1 MDLSFLYR
9 DEDSRNMKNIYEG
22 LCKIESV
29 EAYHNGYYLIIY
41 FKKSQ
46 FKVGKAAVLNL
57 LQNYDGYKL
66 IRENGK
72 YKIMCKEL
80 C

>member
-1 MDLSFLYR
+1 MNLSFLYNS
-9 DEDSRNMKNIYEG
+9 DDFITNIYNKLREIDS
-22 LCKIESV
+22 IEV
-29 EAYHNGYYLIIY
+29 YHNGYYLPIY

-46 FKVGKAAVLNL
+46 FKVGKAAVLSV
-57 LQNYDGYKL
+57 LQDYNDYKL

-72 YKIMCKEL
+72 YKIMNKEL